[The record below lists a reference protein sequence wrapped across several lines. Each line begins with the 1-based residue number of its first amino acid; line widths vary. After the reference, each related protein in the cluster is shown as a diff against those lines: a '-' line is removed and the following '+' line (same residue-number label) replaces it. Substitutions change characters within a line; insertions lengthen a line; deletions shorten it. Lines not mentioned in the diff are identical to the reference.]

1 MSFKEHILRFETVE
15 STMAEALKAAQQG
28 AQAGTTVL
36 ASSQT
41 AGRGRRGRDWYS
53 AEGAGLFA
61 TTVIYPKEP
70 REKVHQLSL
79 VAGVAIHKA
88 LGKLGAQDALL
99 KWPNDILVGNKK
111 LCGILL
117 ECIEVKTTESPNGH
131 AVLIGYGI
139 NLKSSQDVVL
149 NDEIKSLYIGLNE
162 LSDQAQTID
171 GCIELILEELE
182 AGIEQ
187 WSQEGL
193 APTLSYWQ
201 SADALQGKTVQAQ
214 SAGGP
219 VTGTACG
226 LDDQGRLMLKNG
238 ETLQVVDSGEV
249 FEIR

>member
-28 AQAGTTVL
+28 AEAGTTVL

-41 AGRGRRGRDWYS
+41 AGRGRRGRDLYS
-53 AEGAGLFA
+53 ERGAGLFA

-79 VAGVAIHKA
+79 VTGVAIHKA

-117 ECIEVKTTESPNGH
+117 ECVEVKTAKSPHGY

-139 NLKSSQDVVL
+139 NLKRSQGIVL

-162 LSDQAQTID
+162 LSDQAQNID
-171 GCIELILEELE
+171 GCLELILEELE
-182 AGIEQ
+182 AGIKQ

-201 SADALQGKTVQAQ
+201 SADALLGKTVQAQ
-214 SAGGP
+214 SANGP
-219 VTGTACG
+219 ITATACG
-226 LDDQGRLMLKNG
+226 LDDQGRLILKNG
-238 ETLQVVDSGEV
+238 EDLQVVDSGEV